1 MTDESKLVDYL
12 KRVTA
17 NLQETR
23 ERLRAVEAAEAEP
36 IAIVSMGCRYPGGVR
51 SPEDLWELVAG
62 GVDAIGA
69 FPADRGWNLDTLFDA
84 DPDNPGT
91 SYVSEGGFVGDVGEF
106 DAPFFG
112 ISPREAL
119 AMDPQQ
125 RIMLELAWETFERAG
140 IAPHSLARQQ
150 VGVFVGSGGQDY
162 YDELPA
168 SVLAGEVEDYLSTGN
183 AGSVI
188 SGRIAYA
195 LGLEGPALTVDSACS
210 SSLVALHLAVTALGG
225 RGGGGGGGEGGGG
238 GWGGGG

>member
-23 ERLRAVEAAEAEP
+23 ERLREVEAAEAEP
-36 IAIVSMGCRYPGGVR
+36 IAIVAMGCRYPGDVR
-51 SPEDLWELVAG
+51 SPEDLWELVAQGRDAVG
-62 GVDAIGA
+62 G
-69 FPADRGWNLDTLFDA
+69 FPTDRGWNLDTLFDS
-84 DPDNPGT
+84 DPDSRGT
-91 SYVSEGGFVGDVGEF
+91 SYVSEGGFVHDVAEF

-125 RIMLELAWETFERAG
+125 RLVLELAWETLERGG
-140 IAPHSLARQQ
+140 IAPHSLAKQQ
-150 VGVFVGSGGQDY
+150 VGVFVGSGDQDY
-162 YDELPA
+162 YDELPP

-188 SGRIAYA
+188 SGRVAYA
-195 LGLEGPALTVDSACS
+195 LGLEGPAITIDTACS
-210 SSLVALHLAVTALGG
+210 SSLVALHQIG
-225 RGGGGGGGEGGGG
+225 RAHV
-238 GWGGGG
+238 